1 MNNIF
6 LPGNDPL
13 LYNGPTQNQY
23 YSQLAHEK
31 LEQKYNEYLQ
41 KVNNVRQVPDK
52 IGELDNKIKSLS
64 QDTQNELKQNEEFM
78 ELTAILQSNVQAEIM
93 ELVKNQL
100 NNNPEIVRN
109 VDRQLQI
116 IKSIDSKIIENERKN
131 MAELNDYLKNYS
143 DMTFDDY
150 KKLKAMTNE
159 N

>member
-23 YSQLAHEK
+23 YNQLAHDK

-52 IGELDNKIKSLS
+52 IGELDNKIKNLS

>member
-13 LYNGPTQNQY
+13 LYNNPAQQQY
-23 YSQLAHEK
+23 YNQLAHEK
-31 LEQKYNEYLQ
+31 LEQKYNEYIQ
-41 KVNNVRQVPDK
+41 KVNNARQIPDK
-52 IGELDNKIKSLS
+52 VLELDNKLKGITN
-64 QDTQNELKQNEEFM
+64 DTRNELQNNEEFVS
-78 ELTAILQSNVQAEIM
+78 LSNDLQGYIQAEIM

-100 NNNPEIVRN
+100 NNNPEIVKN
-109 VDRQLQI
+109 IDKQIQI
-116 IKSIDSKIIENERKN
+116 ISNIENKVVETERKN

-159 N
+159 G

>member
-23 YSQLAHEK
+23 YNQLAHDK

-41 KVNNVRQVPDK
+41 KVNTVRQVPDK

-78 ELTAILQSNVQAEIM
+78 ELTAVLQSNVQAEIM

>member
-13 LYNGPTQNQY
+13 LYNGPAQQQY
-23 YSQLAHEK
+23 YNQIAHEK
-31 LEQKYNEYLQ
+31 LEQKYNEYIQ
-41 KVNNVRQVPDK
+41 KVNNSRQIPDK
-52 IGELDNKIKSLS
+52 VYELDVKLKNLS
-64 QDTQNELKQNEEFM
+64 NETQAELQNNEEFIGLSN
-78 ELTAILQSNVQAEIM
+78 ELQTQIHAEIM

-100 NNNPEIVRN
+100 NNNPEIVKN
-109 VDRQLQI
+109 IDKQLQI
-116 IKSIDSKIIENERKN
+116 IRNIENKVVETERRN

>member
-13 LYNGPTQNQY
+13 LYNNPAQQQY
-23 YSQLAHEK
+23 YNQLAHEK
-31 LEQKYNEYLQ
+31 LEQKYNEYIQ
-41 KVNNVRQVPDK
+41 KVNNARQIPDK
-52 IGELDNKIKSLS
+52 VLELDNKLKGITNETRNQL
-64 QDTQNELKQNEEFM
+64 QNNEEFVS
-78 ELTAILQSNVQAEIM
+78 LSNDLQGYIQAEIM

-100 NNNPEIVRN
+100 NNNTEIVKN
-109 VDRQLQI
+109 IDKQIQI
-116 IKSIDSKIIENERKN
+116 ISNIENKVVETERKN

-159 N
+159 G

>member
-13 LYNGPTQNQY
+13 LYNGPAQNQY

-31 LEQKYNEYLQ
+31 LEQKYNECLQ
-41 KVNNVRQVPDK
+41 KVNNVRQIPDK
-52 IGELDNKIKSLS
+52 VSELDNKLKGISS
-64 QDTQNELKQNEEFM
+64 DTREELKSNEEFVT
-78 ELTAILQSNVQAEIM
+78 LSNDLQGYIQAEIM

-100 NNNPEIVRN
+100 NSNPEIVKN
-109 VDRQLQI
+109 IDRQIQI
-116 IKSIDSKIIENERKN
+116 IRSIENKVVEVERRN

-159 N
+159 S

>member
-23 YSQLAHEK
+23 YNQLAHEK

-41 KVNNVRQVPDK
+41 KVNNVRQIPDK
-52 IGELDNKIKSLS
+52 VSELDNKLKGISS
-64 QDTQNELKQNEEFM
+64 DTREELKSNEEFVT
-78 ELTAILQSNVQAEIM
+78 LSTDLQGYIQAEIM

-100 NNNPEIVRN
+100 NSNPEIVKN
-109 VDRQLQI
+109 IDRQIQI
-116 IKSIDSKIIENERKN
+116 IRSIENKVVEAERRN

-159 N
+159 S

>member
-13 LYNGPTQNQY
+13 LYNGPAQQQY
-23 YSQLAHEK
+23 YNQIAHEK
-31 LEQKYNEYLQ
+31 LEQKYNEYIQ
-41 KVNNVRQVPDK
+41 KVNNSRQIPDK
-52 IGELDNKIKSLS
+52 VYELDVKLKNLS
-64 QDTQNELKQNEEFM
+64 NETQAELQNNEEFIGLSN
-78 ELTAILQSNVQAEIM
+78 ELQAQIHAEIM

-100 NNNPEIVRN
+100 NNNPEIVKN
-109 VDRQLQI
+109 IDKQLQI
-116 IKSIDSKIIENERKN
+116 IRNIENKVVETERRN

>member
-23 YSQLAHEK
+23 YNQLAHDK

-78 ELTAILQSNVQAEIM
+78 ELTAVLQSNVQAEIM

>member
-13 LYNGPTQNQY
+13 LYNGPAQNQY
-23 YSQLAHEK
+23 YNQLAHEK

-52 IGELDNKIKSLS
+52 VSELDNKLKGISS
-64 QDTQNELKQNEEFM
+64 DTQNELKSNEEFVSLSN
-78 ELTAILQSNVQAEIM
+78 ELQGYIQAEIM
-93 ELVKNQL
+93 ELVKTQL
-100 NNNPEIVRN
+100 NSNPEIVKN
-109 VDRQLQI
+109 IDRQIQI
-116 IKSIDSKIIENERKN
+116 IRSIENKVVETERKN
-131 MAELNDYLKNYS
+131 MAELNDYLRNYS

-159 N
+159 S